1 MLTFS
6 EALTQLKA
14 GEDMRIKTWPRQ
26 MFVRA
31 VAQPAGVPALLV
43 HNRNPGVPP
52 TAPYPYTYPNA
63 EVFGQDWTRA

>member
-14 GEDMRIKTWPRQ
+14 GEDMRVKGWPRSR
-26 MFVRA
+26 FVRA
-31 VAQPAGVPALLV
+31 VVTAGAPSLVVFNRDHDPAT
-43 HNRNPGVPP
+43 PP
-52 TAPYPYTYPNA
+52 QSPYTYPNA